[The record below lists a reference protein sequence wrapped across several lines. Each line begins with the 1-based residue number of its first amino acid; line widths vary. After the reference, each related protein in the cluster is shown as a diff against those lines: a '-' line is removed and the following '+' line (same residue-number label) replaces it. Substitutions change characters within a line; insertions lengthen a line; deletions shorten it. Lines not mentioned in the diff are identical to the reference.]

1 MEENSILVKDLCKQ
15 FAGFALDHVSFRVPK
30 GRIVGFIGE
39 NGAGKSTTIHLILNE
54 LKKDSGEI
62 QIFGSDHTSNAL
74 KEEIGV
80 VFDECNFHN
89 VFTAENISK
98 MLSGIYRTW
107 DSSLYH
113 EYLKRFGLPKD
124 QPVGSFSKGMQ
135 MKLALIS
142 ALAHKPKLL
151 ILDEATSG
159 LDPVVRDEM
168 LDLFLDFIQDEQHSI
183 LLSSHITSDIQKVAD
198 YVVLIHQGRIIFEE
212 QKDDLIYN
220 YGILKCTKNTF
231 PSIDPQ
237 DYLIHRTTKTS
248 EECLVRNRE
257 AVMRKYRNVVVDHA
271 ALEDLMLFY
280 IKGGTLCED

>member
-1 MEENSILVKDLCKQ
+1 MAENNILVKDLCRQ
-15 FAGFALDHVSFRVPK
+15 FDGFSLDHVSFRVPK

-62 QIFGSDHTSNAL
+62 RILGKDHASYAL

-80 VFDECNFHN
+80 VFDECNFHD

-107 DSSLYH
+107 DGSLYSQ
-113 EYLKRFGLPKD
+113 YLQRFGLPRD

-135 MKLALIS
+135 MKLSIIS

-151 ILDEATSG
+151 ILDEATAG

-168 LDLFLDFIQDEQHSI
+168 LDLFLEFIQDEEHSI
-183 LLSSHITSDIQKVAD
+183 LLSSHITSDIQKVAE

-212 QKDDLIYN
+212 PKDDLIYK
-220 YGILKCTKNTF
+220 YGILKCTRNTF
-231 PSIDPQ
+231 ASIDPQ
-237 DYLIHRTTKTS
+237 DYLIHRTGRAS

-257 AVMRKYRNVVVDHA
+257 AAMRKYKDAVVDPA
-271 ALEDLMLFY
+271 SLEDILLFY
-280 IKGGTLCED
+280 VKGGTLCGD